1 MKPPSA
7 QALSA
12 FSPAQRR
19 LAGSTGARPARRL
32 SLHWP
37 RPAAHVR
44 RPPDGRRRSGP
55 RKDPLKI
62 FHPSHAS
69 KPARRFSLDNR
80 TTPPDDTARRR
91 LPVPLPST
99 TPNNL
104 PHRNHGQRKNLAQ
117 ERHGD
122 SGGVNWQLTRPTS
135 QGARAAQKRERN
147 AKDAKGVAKSQLKV
161 VCSAFCTC
169 CCPRDPNTR

>member
-19 LAGSTGARPARRL
+19 LAGSTGCPAIIVAL
-32 SLHWP
+32 DPAS
-37 RPAAHVR
+37 AAHVR

-91 LPVPLPST
+91 LPVHLPPT
-99 TPNNL
+99 TPHNL
-104 PHRNHGQRKNLAQ
+104 PHRNHGQRK
-117 ERHGD
+117 
-122 SGGVNWQLTRPTS
+122 
-135 QGARAAQKRERN
+135 
-147 AKDAKGVAKSQLKV
+147 
-161 VCSAFCTC
+161 
-169 CCPRDPNTR
+169 